1 MQMIEIDDET
11 FADLEAL
18 AKQEHA
24 SFGSVIKRAI
34 RRLPGVRRAAGESAP
49 VRVPHGCGIP
59 VSEGDR
65 PFTSGDVYRIEEEN
79 DLRAPS

>member
-24 SFGSVIKRAI
+24 SFGNVIKRAI
-34 RRLPGVRRAAGESAP
+34 RRLPGVRRAEDEPAP
-49 VRVPHGCGIP
+49 VKVPHGYKIP
-59 VSEGDR
+59 VSKGV
-65 PFTSGDVYRIEEEN
+65 PFTMEDVRAVEDDN
-79 DLRAPS
+79 DLRGLM